1 VIRLFAL
8 SSVVAVGGVRVLPVT
23 AQRAWMLSGWRACA
37 DIGIYVKSGELTL
50 SSRTIMR
57 R

>member
-23 AQRAWMLSGWRACA
+23 AQRAWMLSGWRAGA
-37 DIGIYVKSGELTL
+37 DIGH
-50 SSRTIMR
+50 
-57 R
+57 